1 METVC
6 PIGKQIIG
14 DPVKTGITS
23 SLPPGLT
30 RITEQDHVLSVV
42 GDINMTRIR
51 ADLVLTWC
59 ELNVIWI
66 FTS

>member
-6 PIGKQIIG
+6 PIKIQIIG

-23 SLPPGLT
+23 PPPGLT

-42 GDINMTRIR
+42 GDINMTRLR
-51 ADLVLTWC
+51 ADRVF
-59 ELNVIWI
+59 NIAIYVIWV